1 MVDLHTKYVG
11 LDLRSPI
18 IAASSGIT
26 ETVERMKRAEDR
38 GIGAVVMKTL
48 FEKEVTRIAPSPRFK
63 VIHHNLGMDKTFSLY
78 SYEQASEWGPE
89 RYGDEIV
96 KAKKE
101 ISIPVIASINCVTDE
116 GWVNYAKKM
125 EEAGADALELNV
137 SCPHSSITFS
147 GDEVEKRILD
157 IVKKVK
163 SNVSLPVIPKLSPQL
178 TTPLHMVK
186 NLERIGI
193 NGIVLFNRLTGLEID
208 IEKEEPIMHKGYAG
222 HGGPW
227 AIQYALRWISE
238 ISHHV
243 KIDISGSGGV
253 GSGEDVVK
261 YILCGAT
268 TIQVCTAIVMRGYEI
283 ITQFNKELGKFMTQ
297 KGYTEIE
304 DFRGKVT
311 KKILGTEEIDRV
323 HRVKAWIDKDR
334 CSGCSLCCKVCIYS
348 AVKPEEGKYR
358 ILEICDG
365 CGLCV
370 EVCPKGAIRMVKK

>member
-1 MVDLHTKYVG
+1 MADLHTKYVG

-18 IAASSGIT
+18 IAASAGIT
-26 ETVERMKRAEDR
+26 ETVERMKKAEDA
-38 GIGAVVMKTL
+38 GAGAVVMKTL
-48 FEKEVTRIAPSPRFK
+48 FEKEVTRVSPTPRFK
-63 VIHHNLGMDKTFSLY
+63 VIRHNLGMNKTFSLY
-78 SYEQASEWGPE
+78 SYEQASPWGPE

-96 KAKKE
+96 KANKE
-101 ISIPVIASINCVTDE
+101 LSIPVIASINCVTDE
-116 GWVNYAKKM
+116 GWVNYARKI

-147 GDEVEKRILD
+147 GDDVEKRILAT
-157 IVKKVK
+157 VKLVRE
-163 SNVSLPVIPKLSPQL
+163 NVSLPVIPKLSPQL

-186 NLERIGI
+186 NLEKIGV
-193 NGIVLFNRLTGLEID
+193 NGVVLFNRLTGLEID
-208 IEKEEPIMHKGYAG
+208 IEKEGPIMHGGYAG

-261 YILCGAT
+261 YILSGAAT
-268 TIQVCTAIVMRGYEI
+268 VQVCTAIIMRGYEV
-283 ITQFNKELGKFMTQ
+283 ITQFNKELEEFMTH
-297 KGYTEIE
+297 KGYSRIE
-304 DFRGKVT
+304 DFKGKVT

-323 HRVKAWIDKDR
+323 HRVKACIDKDR
-334 CSGCSLCCKVCIYS
+334 CSGCSLCYKVCIYS